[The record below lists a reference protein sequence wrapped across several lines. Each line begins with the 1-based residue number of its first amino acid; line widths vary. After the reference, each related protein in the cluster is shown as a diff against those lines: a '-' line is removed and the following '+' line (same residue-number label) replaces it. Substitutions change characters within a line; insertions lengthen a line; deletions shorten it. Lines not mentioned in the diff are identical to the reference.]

1 MNDAQLGLG
10 MDLGTGLGQN
20 ATAALERRRVLL
32 SALWVF
38 VLLNYLYADVMSLM
52 DPILLPQWLA
62 GRVEGLT
69 ITRPFLFAAAVM
81 MEVPIAMTVLSRVLP
96 QRPNRIA
103 NMAAGTFKT
112 LAVGASLFVG
122 KPNVHYLFFAL
133 IEIPTT
139 IAIVVIA
146 YRWQSSVQ
154 RDGNHPESTPGA
166 LYNAERIL
174 P

>member
-1 MNDAQLGLG
+1 MNHAQHEPNG
-10 MDLGTGLGQN
+10 N
-20 ATAALERRRVLL
+20 ALLERRRVLL

-38 VLLNYLYADVMSLM
+38 VMLNYLYADVMSLM

-96 QRPNRIA
+96 HRSNRIA
-103 NMAAGTFKT
+103 NMASGIFKT
-112 LAVGASLFVG
+112 LAVALSLFVG
-122 KPNVHYLFFAL
+122 RPNAHYLFFAL

-139 IAIVVIA
+139 VAIVIIA
-146 YRWQSSVQ
+146 YRWQVSRERDDVHTAPMQ
-154 RDGNHPESTPGA
+154 RA
-166 LYNAERIL
+166 L
-174 P
+174 